1 MMSKLVIPLNSYS
14 QTEIALEDYELF
26 FKVIRE
32 SGAYG
37 VELRRELLSPQTATL
52 EWIRD
57 HLKDDLFTVYSAPF
71 SLWLNNG
78 GFNEE
83 GLDLIFKEA
92 RTIQAKWVKLS
103 LGNYNN
109 EVSDLV
115 QVKRFIDQQN
125 QLDHPIHLLVEND
138 QTMEGGRIQ
147 RFVHF
152 FEKAQAM
159 ALPIKMTFDIGNWI
173 YTEQNPFEA
182 WEALSS
188 YVSYLHLKQVIQ
200 RDNGLETVPLSLDA
214 QQTWLPFVQSLTRES
229 VMALEFPISPL
240 HKTKAYVELV
250 KELKGEFVCHN

>member
-1 MMSKLVIPLNSYS
+1 MSKLVIPLNSYS

-57 HLKDDLFTVYSAPF
+57 HLKDDLFTVYSAPL
-71 SLWLNNG
+71 SLWLDNG

-83 GLDLIFKEA
+83 GLDLIFQEA
-92 RTIQAKWVKLS
+92 RTIKAKWVKLS
-103 LGNYNN
+103 LGNYK

-125 QLDHPIHLLVEND
+125 QMDHPIHLLVEND
-138 QTMEGGRIQ
+138 QTKEGGQIQ

-152 FEKAQAM
+152 FDQAHAL

-173 YTEQNPFEA
+173 YTKQDPFEA
-182 WEALSS
+182 WEALSPH
-188 YVSYLHLKQVIQ
+188 VSYLHLKQVIQ
-200 RDNGLETVPLSLDA
+200 GDSGLETVPLSLDT
-214 QQTWLPFVQSLTRES
+214 QQTWLPFVLSLTGES
-229 VMALEFPISPL
+229 VMALEFPIFPL